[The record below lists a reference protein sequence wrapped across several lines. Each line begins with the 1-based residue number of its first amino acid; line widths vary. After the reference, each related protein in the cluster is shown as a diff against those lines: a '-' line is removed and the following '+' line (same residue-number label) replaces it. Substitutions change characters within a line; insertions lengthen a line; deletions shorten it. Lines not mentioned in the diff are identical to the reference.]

1 MALRLP
7 TIDDDGPVIAPRKVP
22 LDNNLDM
29 TPMIDVTFLLL
40 IFFLVSSVPDVRAAL
55 DLPAAGHGVG
65 VSRRQ
70 ALVIS
75 VVPAADGRGV
85 TVYLADGRLG
95 DALPSG
101 TEAQETLI
109 HAAAEAAAR
118 VGTQQVLIKAEK
130 NVRHRDVARLIR
142 AASVDGISVNL
153 AVMELD

>member
-7 TIDDDGPVIAPRKVP
+7 TTDDDGPVITRRKVP
-22 LDNNLDM
+22 LDDNLDM

-55 DLPAAGHGVG
+55 DLPSADHGVG

-75 VVPAADGRGV
+75 VVPTDDGRGV

-95 DALPSG
+95 DPLPPG
-101 TEAQETLI
+101 TEAQETMI

-118 VGTQQVLIKAEK
+118 AGTQPVLIKAEK

-142 AASVDGISVNL
+142 AASVDGVSVNL

>member
-7 TIDDDGPVIAPRKVP
+7 TTDDDGPVITRRKVP

-40 IFFLVSSVPDVRAAL
+40 IFFLVSSVPDVKAAL
-55 DLPAAGHGVG
+55 DLPAADHGVG

-75 VVPAADGRGV
+75 VVPADDGREV

-95 DALPSG
+95 DPLPSD

-109 HAAAEAAAR
+109 RAAVQTA
-118 VGTQQVLIKAEK
+118 VGEGKQEVLIKAEK